1 MFKVIFNSTT
11 KSMCSNIIIFIILT
25 IASITELYSRILI
38 DGLSPPCFPSSILNG
53 VEAVILNTNL
63 PSRTTTIGNKPSKPP
78 STMGKY
84 PRFNQN
90 QNSHYQNRYQTSP
103 IDGSQ
108 SSIDFS
114 NEQMNDERRLF
125 NYLMR
130 NYDNTIRPV
139 RNASKPI
146 NIRLGITLTQ
156 IFDLDEKNQVLTTNV
171 WLDQEWIDEF
181 LQWNSSEFGNI
192 SKIRIP
198 CQSIWLPDIV
208 LYNNA
213 DDYTRGY
220 MNSRAIIEPNGNV
233 FWPPPTKFRSTCQVD
248 VTYFPFD
255 DQICLMKLGS
265 WIYDGLTVNIENR
278 TQNVDLSNYVSN
290 GEWDLIGTKLVRN
303 VVYYPCCFEPFPDVT
318 ITIIIRRKILYYMY
332 NVIIPCIMM
341 SLLTLL
347 VFCLP
352 PESGEK
358 IALGVTVLL
367 AFSVFMLAISEKL
380 PETSESIPLLGVY
393 LTVVMGIASISIVM
407 TVVVLNFHYC
417 SPINKH
423 ELPDWIKSLIINDDK
438 NIYND
443 YYMARSL
450 LSTTTTIKQTTDSN
464 PHSHHRYPQQ
474 QQQYLNPN
482 MNDEIFYLR
491 NNNQRTPSIITN
503 SGIQFSNLL
512 DNNNDDKS
520 STMAT
525 TTNNNNR
532 QLLNTITPILCA
544 QTVNRLMND
553 RQKMAA
559 AVSAN
564 NDEYYAASMNNCR
577 HRCKI
582 NQQNSDSGDVD
593 NHKNPSYHQHQQQP
607 PPGPSSSSTTTT
619 NQSDIVGSQQQQQQI
634 EQELIKMVRYLIHR
648 QEVDDNIGRRIHE
661 WRLLSMYLDKIL
673 FWIFTITTV
682 VTSIIF
688 LLIIPIKRR
697 GF

>member
-1 MFKVIFNSTT
+1 
-11 KSMCSNIIIFIILT
+11 
-25 IASITELYSRILI
+25 SITELYSRILI

-156 IFDLDEKNQVLTTNV
+156 IFDL
-171 WLDQEWIDEF
+171 EWIDEF

-450 LSTTTTIKQTTDSN
+450 LSTTTTIKQTTDDD
-464 PHSHHRYPQQ
+464 
-474 QQQYLNPN
+474 
-482 MNDEIFYLR
+482 NDENIDS
-491 NNNQRTPSIITN
+491 P
-503 SGIQFSNLL
+503 
-512 DNNNDDKS
+512 NNDNK
-520 STMAT
+520 
-525 TTNNNNR
+525 
-532 QLLNTITPILCA
+532 
-544 QTVNRLMND
+544 
-553 RQKMAA
+553 
-559 AVSAN
+559 
-564 NDEYYAASMNNCR
+564 
-577 HRCKI
+577 
-582 NQQNSDSGDVD
+582 
-593 NHKNPSYHQHQQQP
+593 
-607 PPGPSSSSTTTT
+607 
-619 NQSDIVGSQQQQQQI
+619 
-634 EQELIKMVRYLIHR
+634 
-648 QEVDDNIGRRIHE
+648 
-661 WRLLSMYLDKIL
+661 LLSNDNDVIKI
-673 FWIFTITTV
+673 
-682 VTSIIF
+682 IINY
-688 LLIIPIKRR
+688 
-697 GF
+697 